1 MKLLQKTYA
10 VFDYE
15 NNIVVGT
22 YFKLADAAKFTMQMR
37 EQTGRSYELREMRI
51 TLGIPLNPEHFL
63 EKSNV

>member
-1 MKLLQKTYA
+1 MKVLQKTYA
-10 VFDYE
+10 VFDYD

-37 EQTGRSYELREMRI
+37 EQTGRSYELREMLI

-63 EKSNV
+63 EK